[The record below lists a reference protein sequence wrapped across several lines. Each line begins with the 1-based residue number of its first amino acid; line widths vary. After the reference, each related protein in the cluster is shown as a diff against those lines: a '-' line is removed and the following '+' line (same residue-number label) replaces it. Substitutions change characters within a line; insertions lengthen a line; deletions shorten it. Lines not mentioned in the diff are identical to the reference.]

1 MAEVLAERQL
11 QLQEKMSVLKSQQ
24 LENIEKRDEL
34 LKDMEL
40 ANQLTSRENKRKI
53 EEQKQTRLTLQSQ
66 VSLLLIL
73 IFKYLQ

>member
-66 VSLLLIL
+66 VSL
-73 IFKYLQ
+73 

>member
-11 QLQEKMSVLKSQQ
+11 QLKEKMSELKSQQ
-24 LENIEKRDEL
+24 LENIEKREEL

-53 EEQKQTRLTLQSQ
+53 EEQKQTRFTLQSQ
-66 VSLLLIL
+66 VSI
-73 IFKYLQ
+73 

>member
-11 QLQEKMSVLKSQQ
+11 QLKEKMSELKSQQ
-24 LENIEKRDEL
+24 LENIEKREEL

-53 EEQKQTRLTLQSQ
+53 EEQRQTRFTLQSQ
-66 VSLLLIL
+66 VSL
-73 IFKYLQ
+73 

>member
-1 MAEVLAERQL
+1 MVEVLAERQL

-53 EEQKQTRLTLQSQ
+53 EEQKQTRFTLQSQ
-66 VSLLLIL
+66 VSL
-73 IFKYLQ
+73 